1 MATKSSAK
9 KSSAKGSKRAAA
21 KASEQSAAKASKPTK
36 QPSTQSA
43 AAAPNIIGSD
53 PCALHY
59 LYCDPPTPP
68 QRCPVCCELGPL
80 SADER
85 AKCSY
90 NIRVEAA
97 KLAIN
102 PQRHPCN
109 GDEACFQGVTLE
121 GEDRRCG
128 DEFAGLF
135 IASFTKGLPHNE
147 FGEVDTAAYCA
158 LLRAVATG
166 DPADFEAVPLGC
178 TLPQCMPPD
187 APPECRR
194 PSRMLESPQA
204 AFAFDLE
211 GADSHAVTM
220 KPAPRFDSEE
230 EVAEIAENYW
240 MALARDVPF
249 TEYETDP
256 LIKEAAD
263 DLSKYVCFRGP
274 TNPTYLFRGV
284 YLGEQEGP
292 YVSQFLY
299 RDTPYGAQFIPAM
312 IRTVLPEVDYMTAYG
327 DWLEVQNGCDRDQ
340 MFCDPVPR
348 FIRNGRDLG
357 QYVHVDLT
365 FNAFLNAG
373 LILMQG
379 RDPLR
384 RCEARPGM
392 GVEFARCLP
401 YVNPS
406 APMPEQFP
414 DKSATQI
421 GFATF
426 GPPHLAGLLLET
438 MNRAL
443 KAVWFHKWSV
453 HRRLRPEEF
462 GGRIHN
468 RLVNGRP
475 YPFGP
480 ANFAQLQSVV
490 LPRVFQ
496 HNTLQNNNRR
506 RLPPGLPL
514 PPGSTPNGGTYLLP
528 MAFAEGS
535 PIHPAY
541 GAGHA
546 TVAGALAT
554 ILKAFFPGEQL
565 ILDPVVSTPDGLS
578 LVPWEPA
585 VRDGVRLTV
594 EGELNKLAGNIA
606 LGRNFAGVHW
616 RSDYTESILLGE
628 QVALSIL
635 CDQRNTYNEAYEFR
649 FRGFDG
655 RLIRIHPAGPDERCP
670 ASPFEPAEE
679 AETDEDVIRR
689 RCDRRRRPGA
699 PSC

>member
-1 MATKSSAK
+1 M
-9 KSSAKGSKRAAA
+9 
-21 KASEQSAAKASKPTK
+21 PL
-36 QPSTQSA
+36 
-43 AAAPNIIGSD
+43 D
-53 PCALHY
+53 
-59 LYCDPPTPP
+59 
-68 QRCPVCCELGPL
+68 RCPVCCELGPI

-97 KLAIN
+97 KLEIN

-109 GDEACFQGVTLE
+109 GDEACFEGRPLE
-121 GEDRRCG
+121 GEERKCG

-135 IASFTKGLPHNE
+135 IASFTKGLPHNQY
-147 FGEVDTAAYCA
+147 GEVDRDAYCA
-158 LLRAVATG
+158 LLTALATG
-166 DPADFEAVPLGC
+166 EPDDFERVPLGC

-187 APPECRR
+187 APPECKR
-194 PSRMLESPQA
+194 PSRLLEGPQSS
-204 AFAFDLE
+204 FAFDLE
-211 GADSHAVTM
+211 GADSHALVM
-220 KPAPRFDSEE
+220 KPAPSFDSEE
-230 EVAEIAENYW
+230 EVGEIAENYW

-263 DLSKYVCFRGP
+263 DLSKYICFRGP
-274 TNPTYLFRGV
+274 TNPTYLFRGT

-312 IRTVLPEVDYMTAYG
+312 IRTVLPEVDYMTAYS

-373 LILMQG
+373 LILMSG

-384 RCEARPGM
+384 RCEARAGM

-421 GFATF
+421 GFPVF
-426 GPPHLAGLLLET
+426 GPPHLPSLLLET
-438 MNRAL
+438 MQRAL
-443 KAVWFHKWSV
+443 KAVWFQKWGV

-462 GGRIHN
+462 AGRIHN
-468 RLVNGRP
+468 RLRPVDSRP
-475 YPFGP
+475 YRFGP
-480 ANFAQLQSVV
+480 ANFAQFQSVL
-490 LPRVFQ
+490 LPRVFR
-496 HNTLQNNNRR
+496 HNEVQNRNRR

-514 PPGSTPNGGTYLLP
+514 PQGETPNGGTYLLP
-528 MAFAEGS
+528 MAFAEGC
-535 PIHPAY
+535 PIHPSY

-585 VRDGVRLTV
+585 VETDVRLTV

-616 RSDYTESILLGE
+616 RSDYEQSILLGE
-628 QVALSIL
+628 QVAISIL
-635 CDQRNTYNEAYEFR
+635 CDQRNTYNEAYELR
-649 FRGFDG
+649 FRGFNG
-655 RLIRIHPAGPDERCP
+655 NLIRIHPAGPDETCP
-670 ASPFEPAEE
+670 ATRFLPIEE
-679 AETDEDVIRR
+679 AEPDKEDLIR

>member
-1 MATKSSAK
+1 MATKTPAKKASKQASKKASKQAQK
-9 KSSAKGSKRAAA
+9 KSS
-21 KASEQSAAKASKPTK
+21 
-36 QPSTQSA
+36 TQ
-43 AAAPNIIGSD
+43 APAGISGGVDPD
-53 PCALHY
+53 PCALRF

-68 QRCPVCCELGPL
+68 EHCPVCCELGPL

-85 AKCSY
+85 AKCSHH
-90 NIRVEAA
+90 IRVEAA
-97 KLAIN
+97 DLEIN

-109 GDEACFQGVTLE
+109 GDEACFDGRPLE

-128 DEFAGLF
+128 DDFAKLF

-147 FGEVDTAAYCA
+147 YGEVDADAYCA
-158 LLRAVATG
+158 LLRAMASG
-166 DPADFEAVPLGC
+166 DPGDFEQVPLGC
-178 TLPQCMPPD
+178 TLPQCRPPGC
-187 APPECRR
+187 PPECGR
-194 PSRMLESPQA
+194 PSRFLEDPQS

-211 GADSHAVTM
+211 GADSHALVM
-220 KPAPRFDSEE
+220 KPAPSFDSEE

-263 DLSKYVCFRGP
+263 DLSKYICFRGP

-299 RDTPYGAQFIPAM
+299 RDTPYGSQFIPAM

-348 FIRNGRDLG
+348 FIRDGRDLG

-373 LILMQG
+373 LILMSG

-384 RCEARPGM
+384 RCEARAGM
-392 GVEFARCLP
+392 GTEFARCLP
-401 YVNPS
+401 YVNPM

-414 DKSATQI
+414 DKSANQI
-421 GFATF
+421 GFSTF
-426 GPPHLAGLLLET
+426 GPPHLASLLLET

-443 KAVWFHKWSV
+443 KAVWFQKWGV

-462 GGRIHN
+462 AGRIHN

-475 YPFGP
+475 YPFAP

-490 LPRVFQ
+490 LPRVLR
-496 HNTLQNNNRR
+496 HNTVQNNNRR
-506 RLPPGLPL
+506 RLPPGLAL
-514 PPGSTPNGGTYLLP
+514 PPNTAPGGGTYLLP

-554 ILKAFFPGEQL
+554 ILKAFFPREQL
-565 ILDPVVSTPDGLS
+565 ILDPVVATPDGLS
-578 LVPWEPA
+578 LIPWEPA
-585 VRDGVRLTV
+585 IETDARLTV
-594 EGELNKLAGNIA
+594 EGEINKLAGNIA

-616 RSDYTESILLGE
+616 RSDYAESVLLGE
-628 QVALSIL
+628 QVAISIL

-655 RLIRIHPAGPDERCP
+655 RLIRIRPAGPEERCP
-670 ASPFEPAEE
+670 AGRFEPQDQSEPE
-679 AETDEDVIRR
+679 DDVIVRR
-689 RCDRRRRPGA
+689 RCARSRRPNA

>member
-1 MATKSSAK
+1 MATKGSAK
-9 KSSAKGSKRAAA
+9 RGSKQAAA
-21 KASEQSAAKASKPTK
+21 KASKKAAAKAPNQDKRTSPQTAGAVV
-36 QPSTQSA
+36 A
-43 AAAPNIIGSD
+43 ASD
-53 PCALHY
+53 PCELHY
-59 LYCDPPTPP
+59 LYCDPPTTDE
-68 QRCPVCCELGPL
+68 RCPACCELGPI

-97 KLAIN
+97 KLEYN
-102 PQRHPCN
+102 PQQHPCN
-109 GDEACFQGVTLE
+109 GDEACFEGRPLP

-158 LLRAVATG
+158 LLRALSTG
-166 DPADFEAVPLGC
+166 EPDDFERVPLGC

-187 APPECRR
+187 SPPECRR
-194 PSRMLESPQA
+194 PSRSLEDPQA

-211 GADSHAVTM
+211 GADSHALVM
-220 KPAPRFDSEE
+220 RPAPRFDSEE

-249 TEYETDP
+249 TEYGNNP

-274 TNPTYLFRGV
+274 TDPTYLFRGV
-284 YLGEQEGP
+284 YFGEQEGP
-292 YVSQFLY
+292 YVSQFLH

-373 LILMQG
+373 LILLSG

-421 GFATF
+421 GFPTF
-426 GPPHLAGLLLET
+426 GPPHLASLLLET

-443 KAVWFHKWSV
+443 KAVWFQKWGV

-514 PPGSTPNGGTYLLP
+514 PPGATPNGGTYLLP

-585 VRDGVRLTV
+585 VENDVRLTV
-594 EGELNKLAGNIA
+594 EGEINKLAGNIA

-628 QVALSIL
+628 QVAISIL

-649 FRGFDG
+649 FRGFQG
-655 RLIRIHPAGPDERCP
+655 NLIRIHPAGPDERCP
-670 ASPFEPAEE
+670 AGLFEPAGE
-679 AETDEDVIRR
+679 AEQSEEFIFR

>member
-1 MATKSSAK
+1 MATKSPSKKASKQSPQKASKKAK
-9 KSSAKGSKRAAA
+9 KSS
-21 KASEQSAAKASKPTK
+21 E
-36 QPSTQSA
+36 QPSTSISA
-43 AAAPNIIGSD
+43 TGESD
-53 PCALHY
+53 RCALRC

-68 QRCPVCCELGPL
+68 EDCPICCELGPL
-80 SADER
+80 SADHR

-90 NIRVEAA
+90 GIRVEAA
-97 KLAIN
+97 ELENN
-102 PQRHPCN
+102 PQRHCCN
-109 GDEACFQGVTLE
+109 GDEACFAGRPLE

-128 DEFAGLF
+128 DEFAKLF

-147 FGEVDTAAYCA
+147 FGEVDADSYCA
-158 LLRAVATG
+158 LLRALASG
-166 DPADFEAVPLGC
+166 EPDDFESEKLQLGC
-178 TLPQCMPPD
+178 PPMSRKLENPQ
-187 APPECRR
+187 
-194 PSRMLESPQA
+194 S

-211 GADSHAVTM
+211 GADSHALVM
-220 KPAPRFDSEE
+220 KPAPSFDSEQ

-263 DLSKYVCFRGP
+263 DLSKYICFFGP
-274 TNPTYLFRGV
+274 TNPKYLFRGT

-292 YVSQFLY
+292 YISQFLY
-299 RDTPYGAQFIPAM
+299 RDTPYGSQFIPAM
-312 IRTVLPEVDYMTAYG
+312 IRTVLPEVDYLTAYA

-340 MFCDPVPR
+340 MFCDTVPR

-373 LILMQG
+373 LILLSG

-384 RCEARPGM
+384 RCEARAGM
-392 GVEFARCLP
+392 GVEFAPCLP
-401 YVNPS
+401 YINPM
-406 APMPEQFP
+406 APMPEQFL
-414 DKSATQI
+414 DKATKQT
-421 GFATF
+421 GFSTF
-426 GPPHLAGLLLET
+426 GPPHLASLLLET

-443 KAVWFHKWSV
+443 KAVWFQKWAV

-462 GGRIHN
+462 AGRIHN

-480 ANFAQLQSVV
+480 VNFAQLQSVL
-490 LPRVFQ
+490 LPRVLN
-496 HNTLQNNNRR
+496 HNTVQNNNRR
-506 RLPPGLPL
+506 QLPPGLSL
-514 PPGSTPNGGTYLLP
+514 PPGSTPNAGTYLLP

-535 PIHPAY
+535 PLHPAY

-554 ILKAFFPGEQL
+554 ILKAFFPGDQL

-578 LVPWEPA
+578 LVPYEPA
-585 VRDGVRLTV
+585 IEMDVRLTV
-594 EGELNKLAGNIA
+594 ENEINKLAGNIA

-616 RSDYTESILLGE
+616 RTDYSESILLGE
-628 QVALSIL
+628 QVAISIL
-635 CDQRNTYNEAYEFR
+635 CDQRNTYNEYYEFR

-655 RLIRIHPAGPDERCP
+655 RLIRIHPGSREERCP
-670 ASPFEPAEE
+670 GGRFEPGEKIEQDEE
-679 AETDEDVIRR
+679 TFVFR

-699 PSC
+699 PAC